1 MKYFLF
7 GLLITLF
14 VPQFAWAE
22 ENINASFEVF
32 QNDSDTIITE
42 HLVTL
47 DSISPKQFRK
57 MKITAVALAVTLG
70 VFGVHRLYLGTTAR
84 IPITYTLTLGGG
96 FFVLPAIDI
105 VYIILAKNPEQLKNN
120 SSIFM
125 WNKTKKDN
133 L

>member
-1 MKYFLF
+1 MKYYLF
-7 GLLITLF
+7 GILISLF
-14 VPQFAWAE
+14 TPQFTLAE
-22 ENINASFEVF
+22 VASFHSDVMSSTEITT
-32 QNDSDTIITE
+32 QNKDSI
-42 HLVTL
+42 L
-47 DSISPKQFRK
+47 DSITKKEFRK

-105 VYIILAKNPEQLKNN
+105 VYIIAAKSPEQLKNN

-125 WNKTKKDN
+125 WNKKRQP
-133 L
+133 